1 MDVLRDLVIIIIVY
15 DQEQSI
21 SEYTNRVLINLTN
34 SFDSLISAFEI

>member
-21 SEYTNRVLINLTN
+21 FEYTNQVLINLTN